1 METKARKI
9 RSDKKNH
16 RVCVCC
22 LVAFYSK
29 DAYTNH
35 FKVKGSKCFRP
46 SEMKRI
52 LEDDEEPIDNEYR
65 SFKKH
70 WIEMMKE
77 QWDDSEKNSYM
88 FENVLTQ
95 RQWTSKKSF
104 FDRLGDEINEEMRY

>member
-1 METKARKI
+1 MRRNKVHI
-9 RSDKKNH
+9 RQ
-16 RVCVCC
+16 CVCC
-22 LVAFYSK
+22 LVEFTSK
-29 DAYTNH
+29 VDYDNH
-35 FKVKGSKCFRP
+35 FYLKAYKGKCFRP
-46 SEMKRI
+46 KQFLEMKRI

-70 WIEMMKE
+70 WIEMLKG